1 MKIGNSIREIREK
14 KKWSQEYVAELMG
27 MSVNG
32 YGKIERNEVD
42 INVEK
47 LQQLAQVLDAKIEEF
62 FKEGM
67 SFNNYTGDN
76 NTYFSTIYQQSTK
89 IEKLYEEQIVLL
101 KDKIEKLEAELAG
114 YKK

>member
-67 SFNNYTGDN
+67 SFSTTGDN
-76 NTYFSTIYQQSTK
+76 NSYFSTIYQQSTK

-114 YKK
+114 FKK